1 MKKFAIYAFALFASA
16 TVLTSCGDDETTPT
30 VATSLYTAKIV
41 GAQTATAGSFLSTSK
56 GEVYLTSDSANYTTN
71 KVDVSFAQ
79 VGGDLTPTFISL
91 DSRKSNGLTKV
102 VTNTATTYFR
112 ESALT
117 KAQFDTAA
125 AYIKNMTSSASKT
138 QSVAQGKVYE
148 VVSTV
153 GGVGGTTTKSLLYV
167 SNLTTTSSNTTGS
180 VTVDVKTLK

>member
-16 TVLTSCGDDETTPT
+16 TTLTSCGDDDETTPK
-30 VATSLYTAKIV
+30 VATNLYTAKIV

-56 GEVYLTSDSANYTTN
+56 GEVYLTSDSANFTAN

-79 VGGDLTPTFISL
+79 IGGDFTPTFISL
-91 DSRKSNGLTKV
+91 DSRAGKGLTKV

-112 ESALT
+112 ESTLT

-125 AYIKNMTSSASKT
+125 AYIKGITSSASKT

-148 VVSTV
+148 VVSS
-153 GGVGGTTTKSLLYV
+153 VGGTTTKALLYV

-180 VTVDVKTLK
+180 VTVDVKTVK